1 MPRRTRSP
9 HPGVVLLPPD
19 EAGRHPTHRARY
31 EDPDTG
37 KMVKE
42 RLDPMALRTKE
53 ARRDWAIRKSRA
65 LAKRRVELD
74 GGAPRATGTGL
85 SSAIER
91 YYEDHPELRPA
102 TVQAYRDATKKLTA
116 WAARQGITS
125 GDDLTGPLLLGFRAT
140 LVREKKTVRGPN
152 GTRVAIDARR
162 SPHSANRELRAV
174 GTVLT
179 YVRRLGLLPRLTLEG
194 IHDGLQKLRTPIEPP
209 ECLRQGDVQR
219 LLEAALRHDAAVFVE
234 TRAEHAGEGRPGT
247 TLRHVAIAPLTAVLL
262 LTGMRLGEAL
272 VLEWG
277 HVDLDALD
285 HDGNRAG
292 EIRIGA
298 ASKTARGRVVD
309 LVVSPALRALLAALR
324 LRSGGKGTVL
334 GLSRNDAQAAAR
346 RLVGTYGAPNGSNWH
361 ALRAT
366 CGSYLTNSPGIFGA
380 ASAYRSAKQLG
391 HSVQIAERHYVGV
404 IRGIPP
410 TAKTLE
416 AAMQIVEPME
426 RVVASVGARPAAAK
440 KMGVG

>member
-19 EAGRHPTHRARY
+19 EAGRHPTYRARY
-31 EDPDTG
+31 ENPDTG

-42 RLDPMALRTKE
+42 RLDPMAFRTKE
-53 ARRDWAIRKSRA
+53 ARRDWAIRKSRS
-65 LAKRRVELD
+65 LAKRRAELD
-74 GGAPRATGTGL
+74 GGAPRATGAGL
-85 SSAIER
+85 TAGIER

-102 TVQAYRDATKKLTA
+102 TVQAYRDATKKLMA
-116 WAARQGITS
+116 WAARQGVTT
-125 GDDLTGPLLLGFRAT
+125 GDDLTGPLLLGFRAS
-140 LVREKKTVRGPN
+140 LVKERKTVRGPKR
-152 GTRVAIDARR
+152 TRVALDARR

-194 IHDGLQKLRTPIEPP
+194 IRDGLEKLRTPVEPP
-209 ECLRQGDVQR
+209 ECLRPADVQR
-219 LLEAALRHDAAVFVE
+219 LLEATLRHDAAVFAE
-234 TRAEHAGEGRPGT
+234 TRAEHAGKGTPGA

-272 VLEWG
+272 GLEWG
-277 HVDLDALD
+277 QVDLDALD

-292 EIRIGA
+292 EIRVTA

-309 LVVSPALRALLAALR
+309 LAVSPSLRALLAALK
-324 LRSGGKGTVL
+324 LRSGGKGSVL
-334 GLSRNDAQAAAR
+334 GVNRNDAQAAHR
-346 RLVGTYGAPNGSNWH
+346 RLVGAYGAPKGSNWH

-366 CGSYLTNSPGIFGA
+366 CGSYLTNAPGIFGA

-391 HSVQIAERHYVGV
+391 HSVTIAERHYVGV

-410 TAKTLE
+410 TAKTLD
-416 AAMQIVEPME
+416 AAMQIEGEME
-426 RVVASVGARPAAAK
+426 RVIAAVGARPAPTRK
-440 KMGVG
+440 VG